1 MESVSSERPWGR
13 IGIAHRRDRAASSSG
28 AESYPTLPSRSNAA
42 VGFRS
47 DFRWVINPPVDLTG
61 PAVARIDLGALVA
74 NYALAR
80 RLAGHRSVIAVVK
93 ADAYGHGAVRLARVL
108 ARAGCERLAVARVGE
123 AAELRDAAVAL
134 PILVLC
140 GVQDTEEARAAL
152 ALGVTP
158 VVHHEGHL
166 ALLREAARRR
176 GARATVHVEVDTGMH
191 RLGVSAESAG
201 SFLANVARDPD
212 LQLEGVFTHLARADE
227 DDLGPSV
234 EQLRALRRVLGEAAR
249 LGALPAIVHAVNS
262 AGLAAGD
269 LLAKELP
276 EASAV
281 RPGLMLY
288 GVDPRT
294 GAGSGPLPLRPVMT
308 LAARVVQV
316 RDVQPGEAVGYGAT
330 WRAPAPKHVATLA
343 IGYADGVPWS
353 LANRGE
359 VLLCGRR
366 APIIGRVSMD
376 LITVDAGEGPATVG
390 DEAIVFGD
398 GLPVEEV
405 AALAG
410 TLPYELLTRVGGRVP
425 RIAVEGEAAT
435 AV

>member
-1 MESVSSERPWGR
+1 M
-13 IGIAHRRDRAASSSG
+13 
-28 AESYPTLPSRSNAA
+28 
-42 VGFRS
+42 
-47 DFRWVINPPVDLTG
+47 
-61 PAVARIDLGALVA
+61 
-74 NYALAR
+74 
-80 RLAGHRSVIAVVK
+80 IAVVK

-134 PILVLC
+134 PTLVLC
-140 GVQDTEEARAAL
+140 GVQDAEEARAAL

-158 VVHHEGHL
+158 VVHHEGHVRLL
-166 ALLREAARRR
+166 AEAASRR
-176 GARATVHVEVDTGMH
+176 GAQAAVHVEVDTGMR
-191 RLGVSAESAG
+191 RLGVSAETAAG
-201 SFLANVARDPD
+201 FLARVASDPN
-212 LQLEGVFTHLARADE
+212 LRLEGVFTHLARADE

-234 EQLRALRRVLGEAAR
+234 EQLQTLRRVLGEAAR
-249 LGALPAIVHAVNS
+249 LGIEPIVVHAVNS
-262 AGLAAGD
+262 AGLAAGE

-288 GVDPRT
+288 GVEPRPGT
-294 GAGSGPLPLRPVMT
+294 SSGPLSLRPVMT
-308 LAARVVQV
+308 LATRVVQV
-316 RDVQPGEAVGYGAT
+316 RDVRPGEAVGYGAT
-330 WRAPAPKHVATLA
+330 WRAAAPKRVATLA

-353 LANRGE
+353 MANRGE

-376 LITVDAGEGPATVG
+376 LVTVDAGQGPATVG

-405 AALAG
+405 AARAG
-410 TLPYELLTRVGGRVP
+410 TLPYELLTRVGARVP
-425 RIAVEGEAAT
+425 RVAVEREAAT